1 MKKEIT
7 TPKKTL
13 NELAEDYEEN
23 IRILDRQIQRKKD
36 LIKKHGPQ
44 SAVSAQL
51 SRDITILQEMR
62 MEQNILAKQLKTY
75 YEK

>member
-1 MKKEIT
+1 MQKETT

-36 LIKKHGPQ
+36 QIKISGPQ

-51 SRDITILQEMR
+51 SREITILREMR
-62 MEQNILAKQLKTY
+62 MEQNILAKQLKNY

>member
-1 MKKEIT
+1 MQKETT

-36 LIKKHGPQ
+36 LIKKCGSH
-44 SAVSAQL
+44 STVSAQL